1 MVIMQPTFGDVIE
14 EYRAITG
21 EAGIV
26 SDAHELVWVEGR
38 DASRFLQGII
48 SQDVEAMAPGSVGR
62 AFLLGPQGKLKALL
76 RVARGEERVGLVVDA
91 GHGLRLVDDLDYYR
105 IRVKATVR
113 LDDRPVWEVWGP
125 SSGEV
130 TGMLAGWEERDRTTL
145 ISMPM
150 RGLERVA
157 VVGDKPA
164 SVPVRAGR
172 LATSAAR
179 VVHGEPVFGIDVDE
193 STIPQE
199 TGLVPDSVS
208 FEKGCYLGQE
218 LVARIDSRGH
228 VNRLL
233 RSLAIT
239 RNVLPPEGAPV
250 YSGDKQV
257 GAITSVSETLTS
269 PVGLVLLRREIEV
282 GDTVTV
288 RWEGGETPAVVRGA
302 PVDSDGSSGVA

>member
-1 MVIMQPTFGDVIE
+1 MAMMKPTFGDVIE
-14 EYRAITG
+14 EYRAVTG
-21 EAGIV
+21 EAGLV
-26 SDAHELVWVEGR
+26 SDAHEVVWVEGR
-38 DASRFLQGII
+38 DAARFLQGII
-48 SQDVEAMAPGSVGR
+48 SQDVEGMTPGEVGR

-125 SSGEV
+125 SAGAV
-130 TGMLAGWEERDRTTL
+130 TGVVSGWEDRDATTL
-145 ISMPM
+145 ITIPM

-157 VVGDKPA
+157 VVGDKPEG
-164 SVPVRAGR
+164 VEVRAGR

-208 FEKGCYLGQE
+208 FVKGCYLGQE

-228 VNRLL
+228 VNRVL

-239 RNVLPPEGAPV
+239 RNVLPPEAAPV
-250 YSGDKQV
+250 YSGEKQV

-269 PVGLVLLRREIEV
+269 PVGLVLLRREVEV
-282 GDTVTV
+282 GDTVLV
-288 RWEGGETPAVVRGA
+288 RWDGGEAPAIVKAA
-302 PVDSDGSSGVA
+302 PLEPDGSRDVP

>member
-1 MVIMQPTFGDVIE
+1 MKPTFGDVIE
-14 EYRAITG
+14 EYRAATTG
-21 EAGIV
+21 AALV

-38 DASRFLQGII
+38 DATRFLQGII
-48 SQDVEAMAPGSVGR
+48 SQDVEGMPPGSMGR

-76 RVARGEERVGLVVDA
+76 RVARGEQRVGLLVDA
-91 GHGLRLVDDLDYYR
+91 GQGLKLVDDLDYYR

-125 SSGEV
+125 SAAEV
-130 TGMLAGWEERDRTTL
+130 TGLTTGWEERGVSTFV
-145 ISMPM
+145 SAPM
-150 RGLERVA
+150 RGLDRVA
-157 VVGDKPA
+157 VVGEQPL
-164 SVPVRAGR
+164 SVPIRAGR

-179 VVHGEPVFGIDVDE
+179 VVHGEPVFGVDVDG

-208 FEKGCYLGQE
+208 FTKGCYLGQE

-228 VNRLL
+228 VNRIL

-250 YSGDKQV
+250 FAADKEV

-269 PVGLVLLRREIEV
+269 PVGLVLLRREV
-282 GDTVTV
+282 ALGDTVTI
-288 RWEGGETPAVVRGA
+288 RWDGGEAPAIVRGA
-302 PVDSDGSSGVA
+302 PVEPSGSREGS